1 MNAETYLAMVRASL
15 ADLPA
20 AERDDLLED
29 LPGHLIETLAETGG
43 LAQLGSPQ
51 AYAAE
56 LRSSAGLPPGP
67 IVPDRPRRVSEA
79 ASSFAGA
86 VGERASRLAAAVG
99 EQPYGR
105 QMLAFL
111 PELRPGW
118 WVLRGYLLTAV
129 PAAFG
134 LLFDLGVPP
143 FVTLFGSDA
152 LGLVATAVAVVA
164 SVRLGR
170 RTTGAPLPR
179 RQLVVAGNVALVGLC
194 LVAGAGLRAQIGFNE
209 GVVYA
214 ADTSYLQG
222 PDGGISNIYAF
233 DADGRQLTD
242 VQLFDQEGRPLDT
255 LLLQAPDGSYAEPV
269 RALDEYGTEVRN
281 VFPRTL
287 RSEVYRED
295 GTYGVEDV
303 PTPAIA
309 PRRLASPSPSATP
322 TATPSASAS
331 PSGPPAA
338 VPAASAPAAVS
349 PSPSAAASG
358 SPRTSPA
365 ALAPGPVPSPTG

>member
-1 MNAETYLAMVRASL
+1 MTAETYLAMVREAL

-29 LPGHLIETLAETGG
+29 LPGHLAETLADTGG
-43 LAQLGSPQ
+43 LKQLGTPQ

-56 LRSSAGLPPGP
+56 LRSAAGSLADA
-67 IVPDRPRRVSEA
+67 V
-79 ASSFAGA
+79 AG
-86 VGERASRLAAAVG
+86 RASRVAAVVA

-105 QMLAFL
+105 QLLAFL

-118 WVLRGYLLTAV
+118 WVLRGYLLVAV

-134 LLFDLGVPP
+134 LLFGLGVPP

-152 LGLVATAVAVVA
+152 LGLIATLSSVVA
-164 SVRLGR
+164 SVKLGR
-170 RTTGAPLPR
+170 RTAGETRQR
-179 RQLVVAGNVALVGLC
+179 RQLVVAGNAALVGLV
-194 LVAGAGLRAQIGFNE
+194 LVAGLGLRAQVGFNE

-233 DADGRQLTD
+233 DSAGRPLRD
-242 VQLFDQEGRPLDT
+242 VQLFDQEGRPIDT

-287 RSEVYRED
+287 QTEVYRMD
-295 GTYGVEDV
+295 GSYGVEPVV
-303 PTPAIA
+303 PPAIA
-309 PRRLASPSPSATP
+309 PRRLASPSPSPFAP
-322 TATPSASAS
+322 PSVG
-331 PSGPPAA
+331 PSG
-338 VPAASAPAAVS
+338 S
-349 PSPSAAASG
+349 PSPSVG
-358 SPRTSPA
+358 
-365 ALAPGPVPSPTG
+365 PSPSPVAVSYTHLTLPTKRIV

>member
-29 LPGHLIETLAETGG
+29 LPGHLAETLAETGG
-43 LAQLGSPQ
+43 LEQLGTPQ

-56 LRSSAGLPPGP
+56 LRSSAGLPAGP
-67 IVPDRPRRVSEA
+67 TVQDRPRRVGEA

-86 VGERASRLAAAVG
+86 VSERASRVAARFG

-105 QMLAFL
+105 QVLVFL

-118 WVLRGYLLTAV
+118 WVLRGYLLVAV

-134 LLFDLGVPP
+134 VLFDLGVPP

-152 LGLVATAVAVVA
+152 LGLVATVAAVVA

-170 RTTGAPLPR
+170 STTGAPLPR

-194 LVAGAGLRAQIGFNE
+194 LLAGLGLRAQIGFNQ

-233 DADGRQLTD
+233 DAAGRPLTD
-242 VQLFDQEGRPLDT
+242 VQLFDQEGRPIDT
-255 LLLQAPDGSYAEPV
+255 LLLQAPDGTYAEPV

-287 RSEVYRED
+287 RAEVYRAD

-303 PTPAIA
+303 LAPAIA
-309 PRRLASPSPSATP
+309 PRRLASPSATP
-322 TATPSASAS
+322 TASVAPAAPSASAS
-331 PSGPPAA
+331 ASATPEPG
-338 VPAASAPAAVS
+338 PAASAPTAVLPSSS
-349 PSPSAAASG
+349 PPVGA
-358 SPRTSPA
+358 SPA
-365 ALAPGPVPSPTG
+365 ASAPGPVPSPTG